1 MATTSTSSLKTVDP
15 KKKTDEEIIEK
26 AIAILD
32 PNKITFLLQLV
43 REKSLILKLKDRW
56 KQMQQMITDYM
67 KKSEAYSQVLSN
79 FKEYIMT
86 LQQDSIYTIEQLQ
99 KILEKL
105 NSQKSLIV
113 GKEEITINKP
123 LDNLIQLA
131 QAYKDMLQENNR
143 KFDTAEFTVEK
154 VSSLSRLAL
163 DSKKIH
169 EEIDF
174 IDKFGQNKPLEKL
187 HILFTE
193 KVGELKNELDR
204 VTKERDKIAE
214 ELEKMQKESLIVAD
228 IIEGTI
234 EELFDNTFKELGE
247 ARK

>member
-163 DSKKIH
+163 DSKKNH